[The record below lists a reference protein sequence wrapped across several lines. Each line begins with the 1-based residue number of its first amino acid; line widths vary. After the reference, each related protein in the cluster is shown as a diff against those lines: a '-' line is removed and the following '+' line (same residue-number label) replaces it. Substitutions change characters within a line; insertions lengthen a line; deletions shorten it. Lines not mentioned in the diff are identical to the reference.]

1 MKPIFRVTAG
11 VVGVLFFGMGA
22 LTLVKNIVSA
32 GALRGEWQGPLF
44 LLGWGVILVAIG
56 IRGYMARR

>member
-11 VVGVLFFGMGA
+11 VVGVLFFAMGA
-22 LTLVKNIVSA
+22 LTLVKNIASS
-32 GALRGEWQGPLF
+32 GTFRGEYQGPLF

-56 IRGYMARR
+56 IRGYMKQ

>member
-11 VVGVLFFGMGA
+11 VVGILFLGMGA
-22 LTLVKNIVSA
+22 LTLVKNIASA

-56 IRGYMARR
+56 IRGYMTRR